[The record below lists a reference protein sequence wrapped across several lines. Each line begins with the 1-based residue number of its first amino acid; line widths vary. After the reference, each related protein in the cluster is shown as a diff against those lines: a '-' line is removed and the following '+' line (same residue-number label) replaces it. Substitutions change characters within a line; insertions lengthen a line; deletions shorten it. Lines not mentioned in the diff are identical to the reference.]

1 MSSIASE
8 ADVEKMAEGVLANY
22 GVDFVDGRIVCTNP
36 KNVHTFVYE
45 SNDDL

>member
-1 MSSIASE
+1 ML
-8 ADVEKMAEGVLANY
+8 KMAEGVLEDY
-22 GVDFVDGRIVCTNP
+22 GVDFVDGRIVCTNS

>member
-1 MSSIASE
+1 ML
-8 ADVEKMAEGVLANY
+8 KMAEGVLEDY

-45 SNDDL
+45 SNDGR